1 MYKKLERL
9 NQISNQ
15 YDAFLIDAWGVL
27 HDGAS
32 VFSHAYECLKS
43 LKKQSKSVVI
53 ISNAARR
60 SSEFDLE
67 LAASGIYSSMFDF
80 SLSSGELF
88 WQNAKSGKYAALGKS
103 CYYLGPER
111 SKGIL
116 YDLELDLV
124 NSLEAADFI
133 MNTGAEG
140 NLPDVSSFLSLLKEA
155 ANKQLPM
162 ICANPDLAA
171 IRKGVRG
178 ISAGAIAKQY
188 QQMGG
193 EVEYI
198 GKPHT
203 QIYKHCLSKLA
214 DVPKSRILMIGDG
227 LQTDILGANKIGIDS
242 VFIRDGIY
250 AEQIKLAKSHLNS
263 EKAVYENLFKSES
276 AKPDFMIDKLVF

>member
-9 NQISNQ
+9 SQLSNQ

-32 VFSHAYECLKS
+32 VFPHAYECLKS
-43 LKKQSKSVVI
+43 LKKQAKTLVI
-53 ISNAARR
+53 LSNAARR

-67 LAASGIYSSMFDF
+67 LAAAGIDLSEFDF

-88 WQNAKSGKYAALGKS
+88 WQNAIGGKYAALGERS
-103 CYYLGPER
+103 YYLGPER

-124 NSLEAADFI
+124 NSLDAADFI
-133 MNTGAEG
+133 VNAGAEG
-140 NLPDVSSFLSLLKEA
+140 NLPDVSSFLSLLKKA
-155 ANKQLPM
+155 ANRKLPM
-162 ICANPDLAA
+162 ICANPDLVA

-178 ISAGAIAKQY
+178 ISAGAIAQRY

-203 QIYKHCLSKLA
+203 QIYEHCVTRLSGI
-214 DVPKSRILMIGDG
+214 PKSRMLMIGDG
-227 LQTDILGANKIGIDS
+227 LQTDILGANKFGIDS
-242 VFIRDGIY
+242 VFLRDGIY
-250 AEQIKLAKSHLNS
+250 AEQINLAKSKFDS
-263 EKAVYENLFKSES
+263 EKAVFENLFKSRG
-276 AKPDFMIDKLVF
+276 AKTGFYNR